1 MTNPPKKTSYHHG
14 NLREDLVTVGLAILE
29 SEGPAALT
37 MREVARRLGVTQTAP
52 LHHFPTKGALLAAI
66 AAHGFRLLFD
76 HRMAALKDKR
86 DPDERLVAVLMAYAE
101 FALAHPALYHLM
113 HGPEIPDK
121 TDHPELNDAATRS
134 YSLLEAAV
142 GDYLIAHEGSMARS
156 REATLGIW
164 TVCQGVA
171 TVLTNPQNTP
181 RYVLRKDPMG
191 FSRRTFETFIRGVS
205 AGVGGASADVPGE
218 DGSKAGSRVSRG

>member
-1 MTNPPKKTSYHHG
+1 VTPKPKKTSYHHG
-14 NLREDLVTVGLAILE
+14 NLREELVSEGMAILE
-29 SEGPAALT
+29 GEGPGALT

-52 LHHFPTKGALLAAI
+52 LHHFESKAALLAAI
-66 AAHGFRLLFD
+66 AAQGFRMLFD
-76 HRMAALKDKR
+76 HRMAALKGKR
-86 DPDERLVAVLMAYAE
+86 DPGERLMVVLMAYVE

-121 TDHPELNDAATRS
+121 TLYPELNDAATRS

-156 REATLGIW
+156 RDATLGIW
-164 TVCQGVA
+164 TLCQGVA

-181 RYVLRKDPMG
+181 RYVLRRDPMG
-191 FSRRTFETFIRGVS
+191 FSRRTFETFISGIS
-205 AGVGGASADVPGE
+205 GA
-218 DGSKAGSRVSRG
+218 